1 MCLFF
6 LSIFGLDVFFFS
18 LSMLTRVFFLVNT
31 KFCSFIIE
39 FRVIKSALQSLH
51 FNIEFAFQSLY
62 FQYYKKKH
70 KLNTFQITIINLL
83 FIYTI
88 MIRI

>member
-1 MCLFF
+1 
-6 LSIFGLDVFFFS
+6 
-18 LSMLTRVFFLVNT
+18 LVNT
-31 KFCSFIIE
+31 KFYSFIIE

-51 FNIEFAFQSLY
+51 FNIEFAFQSLH
-62 FQYYKKKH
+62 FKYYKKKH
-70 KLNTFQITIINLL
+70 KLDTFQITTIILL